1 VLVYLGQHVSWKE
14 KLKMKSFKEELIELI
29 NKVVERE
36 AVNIEKENKD
46 FGALGIDS
54 IENMNIIF
62 EVQEKYQIDEIPDK
76 DYQELNTLKKLS
88 DYIEKLENN

>member
-1 VLVYLGQHVSWKE
+1 MVYLGQHVSWKE

>member
-1 VLVYLGQHVSWKE
+1 MLVYLGQHVSWKE
-14 KLKMKSFKEELIELI
+14 KLKMNSFKEELIELI

>member
-1 VLVYLGQHVSWKE
+1 
-14 KLKMKSFKEELIELI
+14 MNSFKEELIELI

>member
-1 VLVYLGQHVSWKE
+1 MLVYLGQHVSWKE